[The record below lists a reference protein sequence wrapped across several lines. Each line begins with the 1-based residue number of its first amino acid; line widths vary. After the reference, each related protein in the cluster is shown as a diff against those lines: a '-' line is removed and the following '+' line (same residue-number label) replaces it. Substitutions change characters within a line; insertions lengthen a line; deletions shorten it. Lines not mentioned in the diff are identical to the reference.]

1 MLKFLIVS
9 ARFGGLFSFLV
20 PAIAQR
26 ESNARRD
33 VGSTPTLRAY
43 KFRAE
48 QNNSLIRLL
57 THSQIVLL
65 RPTSKPMANEKNL
78 KPNSKRTP
86 SELREMTRKGGIA
99 SGKARRA
106 KKTFKELLKIA
117 LEMST
122 KSGNTNAEEIVASMI
137 LKAQSGDVKAFEAI
151 RDTIG
156 EKPKDNVD
164 LTTREEIPEGATA
177 LYAKIKA
184 YFPFIDG
191 SLAYSMQKNDLKS
204 L

>member
-1 MLKFLIVS
+1 MICS
-9 ARFGGLFSFLV
+9 
-20 PAIAQR
+20 
-26 ESNARRD
+26 
-33 VGSTPTLRAY
+33 
-43 KFRAE
+43 
-48 QNNSLIRLL
+48 L

-65 RPTSKPMANEKNL
+65 RPTSRPMANEKNL
-78 KPNSKRTP
+78 KSNLKRTP

-117 LEMST
+117 LEM
-122 KSGNTNAEEIVASMI
+122 KSPTGKTNAEEIVASMI
-137 LKAQSGDVKAFEAI
+137 RKAQDGDVKAFEAV

-184 YFPFIDG
+184 
-191 SLAYSMQKNDLKS
+191 AYGNRD
-204 L
+204 

>member
-1 MLKFLIVS
+1 
-9 ARFGGLFSFLV
+9 
-20 PAIAQR
+20 
-26 ESNARRD
+26 
-33 VGSTPTLRAY
+33 
-43 KFRAE
+43 
-48 QNNSLIRLL
+48 
-57 THSQIVLL
+57 
-65 RPTSKPMANEKNL
+65 MANEKNL
-78 KPNSKRTP
+78 KPF
-86 SELREMTRKGGIA
+86 SELTEKEQREIRRKGGVA
-99 SGKARRA
+99 SGKKRRE

>member
-1 MLKFLIVS
+1 MQIG
-9 ARFGGLFSFLV
+9 AFSF
-20 PAIAQR
+20 
-26 ESNARRD
+26 S
-33 VGSTPTLRAY
+33 GG
-43 KFRAE
+43 AE
-48 QNNSLIRLL
+48 QLL
-57 THSQIVLL
+57 DLFAHSFTNRFASPNLH
-65 RPTSKPMANEKNL
+65 KFMANEKNL
-78 KPNSKRTP
+78 KPF
-86 SELREMTRKGGIA
+86 SELTEKEQREIRRKGGVA
-99 SGKARRA
+99 SGKKRRE

-184 YFPFIDG
+184 
-191 SLAYSMQKNDLKS
+191 AYGNRD
-204 L
+204 